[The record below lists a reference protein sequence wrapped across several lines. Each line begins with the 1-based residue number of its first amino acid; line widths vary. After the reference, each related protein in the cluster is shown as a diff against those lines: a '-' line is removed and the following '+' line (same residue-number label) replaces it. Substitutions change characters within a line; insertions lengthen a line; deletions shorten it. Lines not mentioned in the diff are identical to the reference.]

1 MCINFKFLMRSSGI
15 FPPVSTDGR
24 GLRWT
29 PLIIVLALL
38 CAHVEARGQA
48 AEGVPLTDLPRTI
61 LTVGGR
67 AVEVQVA
74 ATPETRQTGLMFRTG
89 LPEDEGMLFVHDAAR
104 VRCMWM
110 QNTLVP
116 LTAAFLDD
124 DGRIL
129 GLADM
134 APLTTNGHCSPGP
147 ARYVLEMNRGW
158 FARHGVGPGL
168 RIDLKGVG
176 AER

>member
-1 MCINFKFLMRSSGI
+1 
-15 FPPVSTDGR
+15 
-24 GLRWT
+24 
-29 PLIIVLALL
+29 
-38 CAHVEARGQA
+38 
-48 AEGVPLTDLPRTI
+48 
-61 LTVGGR
+61 
-67 AVEVQVA
+67 
-74 ATPETRQTGLMFRTG
+74 
-89 LPEDEGMLFVHDAAR
+89 MLFVHDAAR
-104 VRCMWM
+104 VCCMWM

-134 APLTTNGHCSPGP
+134 EPLTTNGHCSPAP

-168 RIDLKGVG
+168 RIDLTGVD
-176 AER
+176 AAR